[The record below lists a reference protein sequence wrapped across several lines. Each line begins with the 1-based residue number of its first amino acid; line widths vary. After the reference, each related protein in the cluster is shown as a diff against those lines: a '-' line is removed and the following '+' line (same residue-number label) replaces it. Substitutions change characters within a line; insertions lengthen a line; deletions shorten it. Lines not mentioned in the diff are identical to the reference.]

1 MLISSL
7 LAVLFLAY
15 TTISLQVSSNSPCT
29 SVCTSS
35 SSSSTLGSEIACL
48 DADYAGTPTGQKF
61 MSCVSCLQTS
71 TASDENGSDQEWFL
85 YNLRFALDTCLFG
98 FQQPSDAVTAP
109 CSMSDS
115 CQPLQLALG
124 DGNLVPSNETEYSY
138 CSTDSNAIL
147 GSSLGPCKDCL
158 SNTSDE
164 KYLRN
169 FLTALQA
176 GCVQQPPT
184 GTLIGLEGSVFSTT
198 PVNITSPGSN
208 QSATSS
214 SKATHKSGLP
224 QGAVI
229 GIAVGLAVLL
239 LVTIAI
245 LIVCAQR
252 RKSLNRLAK
261 KSLHSPLHS
270 RFGATNITAPTNGA
284 YGNPYAPPTAVNEPF
299 HAPSYTAK
307 ELNVLDNALT
317 VLEKHHSSPRELKDP
332 SGGWRDLAHTR
343 LANAL
348 TNQTGTALPT
358 HQAYIPDTF
367 SSVSPPPQTP
377 VSETASDITSDA
389 TSDTY
394 QMKDYPSSR
403 SSPKNIPPPLI
414 LEPKLPLHKRAPS
427 KTSPPYIPQVQ
438 AIYPPSQSSPP
449 KSEFRSQSQAQLRYE
464 RNRSLSRP
472 RNGSRTRNDSRHRDD
487 SRTRAESRA
496 EGRSESRTR
505 GESRAE
511 SRTRADSRAQSRTRE
526 ESRSRGM
533 EESSRLS
540 PPLLHSQRM
549 EESSRVSPPL
559 LHSQRMEESS
569 RVSPPLLHSQRL
581 AGLEEVPSRSAS
593 RSDTYK
599 RNTARPGIANTN
611 ASKDRPIIS
620 HGGRF
625 DFELAERERIEK
637 ERMDGFASI
646 TKDSFKKKK
655 HRPED
660 ATPITA
666 ESGEEQWPGSY

>member
-1 MLISSL
+1 
-7 LAVLFLAY
+7 
-15 TTISLQVSSNSPCT
+15 
-29 SVCTSS
+29 
-35 SSSSTLGSEIACL
+35 
-48 DADYAGTPTGQKF
+48 
-61 MSCVSCLQTS
+61 
-71 TASDENGSDQEWFL
+71 
-85 YNLRFALDTCLFG
+85 LFG
-98 FQQPSDAVTAP
+98 FQQPSDAATTP
-109 CSMSDS
+109 CSTSES

-147 GSSLGPCKDCL
+147 GSSLGLCQDCL
-158 SNTSDE
+158 SNTSNE

-169 FLTALQA
+169 CAYYFFSISAISSANFAALVLIALQA
-176 GCVQQPPT
+176 GCIQQPPT
-184 GTLIGLEGSVFSTT
+184 GNLIGLEGSVFSTT

-208 QSATSS
+208 QSPTSS

-239 LVTIAI
+239 LATIAI
-245 LIVCAQR
+245 LFVCARR
-252 RKSLNRLAK
+252 RKNWNRLTK

-307 ELNVLDNALT
+307 ELNVLDNART

-367 SSVSPPPQTP
+367 SQVSPPPQSP
-377 VSETASDITSDA
+377 VSETASDATSDA

-414 LEPKLPLHKRAPS
+414 LEPKLPLHKKSPS
-427 KTSPPYIPQVQ
+427 KESPPYLPQMQ
-438 AIYPPSQSSPP
+438 AIYPPAQAYASSPP
-449 KSEFRSQSQAQLRYE
+449 KTEIRSQSQAQLRYE

-487 SRTRAESRA
+487 SRNRAESRA
-496 EGRSESRTR
+496 EGRSESRNR

-533 EESSRLS
+533 EESSRVSPRLLHSQRTEESSRMS

-549 EESSRVSPPL
+549 
-559 LHSQRMEESS
+559 
-569 RVSPPLLHSQRL
+569 

-599 RNTARPGIANTN
+599 RNTVRPGIANTN
-611 ASKDRPIIS
+611 ASKDKPILR

-625 DFELAERERIEK
+625 DFEIAERERIEK
-637 ERMDGFASI
+637 ERMEGLASI
-646 TKDSFKKKK
+646 TKSSFKKKK

-660 ATPITA
+660 ATPISA